1 MRTAQKNVKN
11 HNLKGDGL
19 TMGGEMVVTTGGKV
33 AYAHPE
39 KTFGDHAPVNEV
51 RRNLLHGTGVP
62 ACFW

>member
-1 MRTAQKNVKN
+1 
-11 HNLKGDGL
+11 
-19 TMGGEMVVTTGGKV
+19 MGGEMVVTTGGKV

-51 RRNLLHGTGVP
+51 RRNLLHGNGVP